1 MCKSPEIRGRL
12 LNLRSGKKVKEVFKR
27 GVLPTVKPDGLEGHG
42 KDVAIY
48 PKSSRRQLL
57 FFLTLKDL
65 ELYDDSE
72 VCK

>member
-1 MCKSPEIRGRL
+1 M
-12 LNLRSGKKVKEVFKR
+12 KEVFKR

-57 FFLTLKDL
+57 FFFNFKI
-65 ELYDDSE
+65 SE
-72 VCK
+72 IV

>member
-1 MCKSPEIRGRL
+1 M
-12 LNLRSGKKVKEVFKR
+12 NLRSGKKVKEVFKR

-57 FFLTLKDL
+57 FFFNFKI
-65 ELYDDSE
+65 SE
-72 VCK
+72 IV